1 MAIYDC
7 FQFFDEEH
15 ILDLR
20 LNILNEFVDFFVFVE
35 STIDHQG
42 KPKKLNFD
50 PKKFKKFSKKII
62 YLVADDAAEILK
74 KPHIGGESLV
84 EQHQRNFLIRGLK
97 NCSDNDLIILS
108 DVDEIPDPNKLNS
121 FDKKKN
127 KYAVFSQKMFNY
139 KINLLNETES
149 NWHGSKICLK
159 KNLKSPQWLRNLK
172 FKKYSFWRIDKP
184 RNLQI
189 IENGGWHFAYLQS
202 PENISK
208 KIKSFAHG
216 EFNKPNFVNMH
227 NIKEKI
233 NMKKDIFD
241 REISYK
247 KVQIDSANKSCRSLL
262 YHESALA
269 TELYGSRQVR
279 ISKYSLYE

>member
-15 ILDLR
+15 ILDFR
-20 LNILNEFVDFFVFVE
+20 LNILDEFVDFFVMVE
-35 STIDHQG
+35 STTDHQG
-42 KPKKLNFD
+42 NKKKLNFD
-50 PKKFKKFSKKII
+50 SKKFKKFNNKII
-62 YLVADDAAEILK
+62 YIVVDDTEEAIK

-84 EQHQRNFLIRGLK
+84 EQHQRNSLMRGLK
-97 NCSDNDLIILS
+97 NCIDDDLIILS
-108 DVDEIPDPNKLNS
+108 DVDEIPDLNKLNK
-121 FDKKKN
+121 FDKR

-139 KINLLNETES
+139 KINLLNETEN

-159 KNLKSPQWLRNLK
+159 KDLKSPQWLRNLK
-172 FKKYSFWRIDKP
+172 FKKYPFWRIDKP

-202 PENISK
+202 PENILK

-216 EFNKPNFVNMH
+216 EFNKPDFANQK

-233 NMKKDIFD
+233 NMEKDIFD
-241 REISYK
+241 RGISYK
-247 KVQIDSANKSCRSLL
+247 KVQIDDMFPKYIVDNKEKLK
-262 YHESALA
+262 EW
-269 TELYGSRQVR
+269 
-279 ISKYSLYE
+279 II